1 MTITDRGSA
10 AGLEFFPPME
20 TSSGVEC
27 RSARA
32 RSRATRATA
41 RRGLGRD
48 GRSREVGKLERTS
61 DALLMTRST
70 STSSY
75 GALL

>member
-32 RSRATRATA
+32 LASDA
-41 RRGLGRD
+41 RD
-48 GRSREVGKLERTS
+48 GEARAREGRAISRGRKVGEDK
-61 DALLMTRST
+61 
-70 STSSY
+70 
-75 GALL
+75 